1 MYSDTVCQFSCN
13 DGYIASGS
21 QARRCQLNG
30 TWSGQDFTCQ
40 SRYYMHKFANK
51 CFNDDNFL
59 PSTIRIKSNDSKTT

>member
-1 MYSDTVCQFSCN
+1 MYNDTVCQFSCY

-40 SRYYMHKFANK
+40 SRYYMHKFAKNVLMMIIL
-51 CFNDDNFL
+51 CRQQ
-59 PSTIRIKSNDSKTT
+59 SEIKLMM